1 MKSPRFAQT
10 MIALSI
16 AQVFSMA
23 LPFAAFASE
32 PVVAS
37 EKPEVL
43 ADAPASAASGAPAA
57 TETESAVE
65 QVVIQA
71 QRSSNA
77 LARAA
82 QKEAANLI
90 NLMTAEDIK
99 KLPDVSAG
107 EALRRIPGIS
117 LETDTGEGRYINIRG
132 IDSDLNS
139 TTFAGM
145 RLPAS
150 NNASPQVGGRAV
162 AMDAIPNG

>member
-99 KLPDVSAG
+99 KL
-107 EALRRIPGIS
+107 
-117 LETDTGEGRYINIRG
+117 
-132 IDSDLNS
+132 
-139 TTFAGM
+139 
-145 RLPAS
+145 
-150 NNASPQVGGRAV
+150 AV
-162 AMDAIPNG
+162 ASGMITLMEDGIGKVKQGITTVEEILRVTREE